1 MVDYDDWEVGDNPEL
16 LEDGTRVGE
25 SYQEEFAAEIQ
36 DNNSNQSSTSS
47 NSSVSIPERPSVI
60 IESYYEIPES
70 RGNVFSNYD
79 IDETI
84 ELTFPQPNISVDTS
98 IRTVE
103 HEIIGSETVV
113 QKLGKDSDEIEVEGI
128 CTQNEAKSIDSLSSS
143 DYIYLRSYRR
153 EDYMVLDSTS
163 TSPISDGGAIMGT
176 TNNGKKFE
184 WSHEFTLSGNT
195 IKNPEE

>member
-1 MVDYDDWEVGDNPEL
+1 MTDYDSWEFGEKSNL
-16 LEDGTRVGE
+16 LENGTRVGE

-36 DNNSNQSSTSS
+36 DNNNNNQSST
-47 NSSVSIPERPSVI
+47 SSVSIPERPSVI

-70 RGNVFSNYD
+70 RGNVYSEYD

-113 QKLGKDSDEIEVEGI
+113 QKIGEDSDEIDIEGI
-128 CTQNEAKSIDSLSSS
+128 CTHDEAKSIDSLSSS
-143 DYIYLRSYRR
+143 DYIYIRSYRR

-163 TSPISDGGAIMGT
+163 TSPISDGGAVIGT
-176 TNNGKKFE
+176 TNDGKEFE
-184 WSHEFTLSGNT
+184 WSHEFTISGKQ
-195 IKNPEE
+195 IENPED

>member
-1 MVDYDDWEVGDNPEL
+1 MVDYDDWEVGDNSEL
-16 LEDGTRVGE
+16 LEDGTRVGG
-25 SYQEEFAAEIQ
+25 SYQEELATEIET
-36 DNNSNQSSTSS
+36 DTESTTTTST
-47 NSSVSIPERPSVI
+47 SSVSIPERPSVI
-60 IESYYEIPES
+60 IESYFEIPES
-70 RGNVFSNYD
+70 RGNVSSNYD
-79 IDETI
+79 IDKTI

-113 QKLGKDSDEIEVEGI
+113 QKLGKDADEIEVEGI
-128 CTQNEAKSIDSLSSS
+128 CTHKEAKSIDSLSSN

-153 EDYMVLDSTS
+153 EDYMILDSTS

-176 TNNGKKFE
+176 TNNGEKFE